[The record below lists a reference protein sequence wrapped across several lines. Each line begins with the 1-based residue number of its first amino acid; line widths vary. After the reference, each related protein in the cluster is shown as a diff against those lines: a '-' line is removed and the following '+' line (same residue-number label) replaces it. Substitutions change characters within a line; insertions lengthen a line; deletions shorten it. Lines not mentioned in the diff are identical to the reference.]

1 MSRRDKKN
9 RMPKLANLTG
19 GKAIGNAQLEGWKQ
33 NAPRLTEDQKQKLQ
47 TITRETYAK
56 IAKDK
61 IQRNNFED
69 IHYALEDELADRI
82 ALEKDLGLV
91 AAIEW
96 RCSFPKHVAQ
106 AFNRSGL
113 SNNGVV
119 EGILPTRDFLDSTL
133 FDYIEVFSPI
143 LILFQ
148 FDEYDKHMKSTEQS
162 VGEAERRRG
171 RGDAYFTDR
180 DRQINY
186 RPQTGNDDQD

>member
-1 MSRRDKKN
+1 MSRRDRKN

-19 GKAIGNAQLEGWKQ
+19 GRTIDNGQLAAWKQ

-56 IAKDK
+56 ISKDK

-82 ALEKDLGLV
+82 SSERDLGLV

-96 RCSFPKHVAQ
+96 RCSFAKHVSQ

-119 EGILPTRDFLDSTL
+119 EGILPTRDFLDSSL
-133 FDYIEVFSPI
+133 FDYIEVFTPI

-148 FDEYDKHMKSTEQS
+148 FDEYDKYMKSTEQS
-162 VGEAERRRG
+162 VAEAEKRRG
-171 RGDAYFTDR
+171 RGDAYFTDK